1 MLSENNS
8 LILNITGDIKRQP
21 GSFTIVNIDRDM
33 KNLTNDTKQELEKLK
48 YKYKVYEGVWI
59 TSKVKNIICPKQQTF
74 RQQLVLFRNFIPQI
88 KTTT

>member
-1 MLSENNS
+1 
-8 LILNITGDIKRQP
+8 
-21 GSFTIVNIDRDM
+21 M
-33 KNLTNDTKQELEKLK
+33 KNLTNDTKREMEKLK

-88 KTTT
+88 KAAST